1 MKKFRNV
8 NTIKAFLTMMLL
20 VFVAFG
26 CASNGNSPPVIFNQ
40 PCDIY
45 ENVGATPENSVIAKL
60 IKNPC
65 TAQKILATAARIPY
79 IWKQQQ
85 YVDMFMKWSDK
96 IQEIIEGGVTY
107 DQLQAMVILQ
117 ISKLNKDAGLA
128 LLVVS
133 DGIFVF
139 GSEDSPIK
147 EMDKKLLLMSLT
159 DLKQKVEQMAIIGG
173 DGS

>member
-1 MKKFRNV
+1 MKKFSNG
-8 NTIKAFLTMMLL
+8 NTMKLFLAMVLL
-20 VFVAFG
+20 IFMAFG
-26 CASNGNSPPVIFNQ
+26 CASNGTAPPVIFNQ

-45 ENVGATPENSVIAKL
+45 ESIGATPENSVIAKL

-79 IWKQQQ
+79 IWSQQQ
-85 YVDMFMKWSDK
+85 YVDLFMKWEGK

-107 DQLQAMVILQ
+107 DQLQAMVIMQ

-139 GSEDSPIK
+139 GNEDSPIK
-147 EMDKKLLLMSLT
+147 EMDKKLLLMSLA

-173 DGS
+173 GA